1 MDYFYPYNY
10 HMQKYSDNTINP
22 KVAFVEDIKSIS
34 SAQDLTSKKL
44 CIIKTNFKDLNPL
57 KKLIQKYPN
66 TEFWLTSNDIS
77 RKNILQANYYGIK
90 NVIPF
95 PFDIKI
101 VRDFF
106 RKNQQK
112 LPEEK
117 YSDET
122 YNWMKGLK
130 VMIVDDNPMNVDL
143 LAETFASSGLN
154 ISTFQKP
161 QNALDMLMKEK
172 FDLFLLDIMMP
183 EISGFDLALK
193 IKESELNKD
202 TPIVFIS
209 ALSDS
214 ENKITGYDLGSCA
227 YIEKPFDVNVVR
239 SQVFNILKSRKLQ
252 QAMSQTK
259 ESFVA
264 MVAHDLKSP
273 VNAEITALEMLLQ
286 KIPAQNNFENNE
298 IITDLLQA
306 AKYMKNLVDNILYK
320 YKFETNNVSLN
331 KDYFLINSLIT
342 ESIAEMKYLA
352 ADKKQ
357 LFVFKNTAK
366 HCSLLIDY
374 IEIKRVLH
382 NLFSNAIEHAPKNSV
397 IEVFLSENKF
407 NLQIA
412 VENTLKNIPPK
423 NINDIFDKFVSFADK
438 SKCVNSGLGLYVA
451 KRIIEAHNGTIKA
464 EIKNN
469 NKIRFTLQLPRNK

>member
-1 MDYFYPYNY
+1 
-10 HMQKYSDNTINP
+10 MQKYLDNTINP
-22 KVAFVEDIKSIS
+22 NVAFVEDIKNLS
-34 SAQDLTSKKL
+34 STKDLSSKKL

-57 KKLIQKYPN
+57 KQLRQKFPN
-66 TEFWLTSNDIS
+66 TEFWLTSSDIS
-77 RKNILQANYYGIK
+77 RKNILQANYYGVK

-101 VRDFF
+101 IREFF
-106 RKNQQK
+106 QKKQQK
-112 LPEEK
+112 STEDK
-117 YSDET
+117 YTCEGYS
-122 YNWMKGLK
+122 WMKGLK
-130 VMIVDDNPMNVDL
+130 IMIVDDNPMNIEL
-143 LAETFASSGLN
+143 LVETFASSGLN

-161 QNALDMLMKEK
+161 QNALDALMKEK
-172 FDLFLLDIMMP
+172 FDLFLLDVMMP
-183 EISGFDLALK
+183 DISGFDLAQK

-202 TPIVFIS
+202 TPVIFIS
-209 ALSDS
+209 ALSDP

-252 QAMSQTK
+252 LAMNSTK
-259 ESFVA
+259 ESFIA

-273 VNAEITALEMLLQ
+273 VNAEITALELLLQ
-286 KIPAQNNFENNE
+286 KIPTQKDIENNE

-331 KDYFLINSLIT
+331 KDYFSLNSLIT
-342 ESIAEMKYLA
+342 ESVAEMKYLA

-366 HCSLLIDY
+366 HYTVCIDY

-382 NLFSNAIEHAPKNSV
+382 NLFSNAIEHAPRNSI

-412 VENTLKNIPPK
+412 VENTLKHLPPQ
-423 NINDIFDKFVSFADK
+423 NINDIFEKFVSFADK

-451 KRIIEAHNGTIKA
+451 KRIIEAHKGTIKA

-469 NKIRFTLQLPRNK
+469 NKIRFTIQMPKETSKSI